1 VSDPHS
7 SKSRFTQFLNNR
19 AEEARRAKDKKTA
32 ASEKDVS
39 RTRRDWATF
48 EGTPGTW
55 KPQRTVPTLLRAFF
69 GLLRNHKRA
78 VTLSLVCLIAA
89 TLPGLAMPLFTK
101 WAFDLV
107 LAPGAAA
114 TPSVLTDLLPASPS
128 GQLWALGL
136 SMVLLAVVAAGIGT
150 VGRYHMTRLQKVVT
164 RQVRRRL
171 FDHLARLPLHRIQSL
186 KSGGVSSILR
196 DDATGTGDMLFSVF
210 YNPLRAIITFIGGLI
225 ALAIIDWRMLLGGLA
240 LGPAVWLSHR
250 TWISRIRPVHRAAM
264 KNRTMMDGH
273 AVEAFAGIRIVRA
286 FGRAAGESARYIT
299 NNNVIV
305 RQEMLTWAWSR
316 VLEVIWV
323 ILIPLASAA
332 ALVYGGTQVL
342 DGRLS
347 IGDVAAFIAYLM
359 LLLGP
364 LEVLVST
371 AAALQ
376 HGLACWDRCLDVFAE
391 PAELG
396 GAIEAAGSTAGG
408 PAGGADLSPAHV
420 RGEITFSNVSFAY
433 PLSTGALGQPVLE
446 GIDLTVRAGSTVALV
461 GASGSGK
468 STLCNLV
475 ARFHDPVQGA
485 ILLDG
490 RDLRTIRPQAYRS
503 LLGIVEQDVF
513 LFDGT
518 IRDNIAYARRDATDD
533 FVRAAAT
540 SANAHEFIE
549 NLEKQYDTIIGE
561 RGVRLSG
568 GQKQRIAIA
577 RALLADPRILI
588 LDEATSSLDTHSE
601 RLIQAALTHLMR
613 GRTCF
618 VIAHRL
624 STIRHADQI
633 LVLDKGRI
641 VERGT
646 HEELV
651 AAQGRYWDMLQSQL
665 HASPDFD
672 HAPAAADDD
681 DEAEST

>member
-1 VSDPHS
+1 
-7 SKSRFTQFLNNR
+7 
-19 AEEARRAKDKKTA
+19 
-32 ASEKDVS
+32 
-39 RTRRDWATF
+39 
-48 EGTPGTW
+48 
-55 KPQRTVPTLLRAFF
+55 
-69 GLLRNHKRA
+69 
-78 VTLSLVCLIAA
+78 
-89 TLPGLAMPLFTK
+89 
-101 WAFDLV
+101 
-107 LAPGAAA
+107 
-114 TPSVLTDLLPASPS
+114 
-128 GQLWALGL
+128 
-136 SMVLLAVVAAGIGT
+136 
-150 VGRYHMTRLQKVVT
+150 
-164 RQVRRRL
+164 
-171 FDHLARLPLHRIQSL
+171 
-186 KSGGVSSILR
+186 
-196 DDATGTGDMLFSVF
+196 
-210 YNPLRAIITFIGGLI
+210 
-225 ALAIIDWRMLLGGLA
+225 
-240 LGPAVWLSHR
+240 
-250 TWISRIRPVHRAAM
+250 
-264 KNRTMMDGH
+264 
-273 AVEAFAGIRIVRA
+273 GIRIVRA

-646 HEELV
+646 HEDLV